1 VSEFALL
8 KINDSLHI
16 FNTGVVSIGNTENM
30 NKEDGSGDAME
41 SRDSGEDYFE
51 EQEAYSM

>member
-1 VSEFALL
+1 MSEFALL